1 MSTAVLVRFRLG
13 DIHPTKMSVNF
24 LGWSFQDLV
33 FEIPRK
39 TPENEILW
47 DVCLLK
53 THCACVRA
61 LLERATDDK
70 VISSYSLLPFAAI
83 HITNASVADQLLCV
97 YAPSSVTTSCA
108 QKLGNPVLY
117 THLST
122 SRPRTTLQWDYLTRR
137 PVNLFLV
144 TPFGFWSMYAFRRSR
159 NE

>member
-83 HITNASVADQLLCV
+83 HI
-97 YAPSSVTTSCA
+97 
-108 QKLGNPVLY
+108 
-117 THLST
+117 
-122 SRPRTTLQWDYLTRR
+122 
-137 PVNLFLV
+137 
-144 TPFGFWSMYAFRRSR
+144 R
-159 NE
+159 NECVSRWPAVMCVRSIIGNDKLRPETWESGSVHSLVDQSTTNNPAMGLPYPEARQLISCNSFWLLIYVRL